1 MVESLVDIAYRRL
14 KKREEYESRH
24 GSGSYRRKV
33 LEPFLGKHVAV
44 QGWVAAIYIEGE
56 FYRVTLR
63 DVIIQG
69 RELDHINF
77 NLSEDSKYLQT
88 VIDALRCHAV
98 IKMKAGIKSYRS
110 GSRSTF
116 GLAEV
121 TYIELFRKGEEA
133 PITCGVTPYFTNMG
147 YNPIFKWRNFR
158 REGFSYYNLCDVV
171 LIEESYLG
179 YLERLLSCSQG
190 IRMRRYT
197 EGELAIVGEYK
208 SKNPYTRSRILQ
220 ESLENKGNLEYLCY
234 LQYER
239 SVEELRMG
247 LDVADIHSFSSYQ
260 SKQYVEMLRT
270 LGDWVPIPMKNEVFN
285 DKTGVP
291 FVLKLRHR
299 MSYSIIYP
307 SIREDASYLNS
318 VENLKKLFEDFRIPS
333 GARVSVYNPVLNR
346 FAEINSEVV
355 LNG

>member
-14 KKREEYESRH
+14 KKREDYESRH

-44 QGWVAAIYIEGE
+44 QGRVVAICIEGE
-56 FYRVTLR
+56 LYRVTLR
-63 DVIIQG
+63 DVILQG

-116 GLAEV
+116 GIAEV
-121 TYIELFRKGEEA
+121 TYVELFRKGEEA
-133 PITCGVTPYFTNMG
+133 PITCGVTPYYTSMG
-147 YNPIFKWRNFR
+147 YDQIFKWGNFHR
-158 REGFSYYNLCDVV
+158 KGFSYYNLCDVV
-171 LIEESYLG
+171 SIEESYLG

-197 EGELAIVGEYK
+197 KGEFAIVGEYK

-220 ESLENKGNLEYLCY
+220 ESLENRGNIDYLCY

-239 SVEELRMG
+239 SVEEFGMG

-270 LGDWVPIPMKNEVFN
+270 LGDWVVVPTNNEVFH

-291 FVLKLRHR
+291 FIMKMHHKK
-299 MSYSIIYP
+299 SYAIIYP
-307 SIREDASYLNS
+307 SLSEDVSYLNS
-318 VENLKKLFEDFRIPS
+318 IDNLRKLFEDFSIPD
-333 GARVSVYNPVLNR
+333 GARVSVYNPILNR
-346 FAEINSEVV
+346 ITNIESGVV